1 LIFSHIYA
9 KKEVKMS
16 QTLVNLDDL
25 DCYLFYVQHL
35 LENKDE
41 KIGKEV
47 IAQVKSFGDMFYE
60 IAKDL
65 KEEKKKR

>member
-1 LIFSHIYA
+1 
-9 KKEVKMS
+9 MS

-25 DCYLFYVQHL
+25 DCYLFYVQNL
-35 LENKDE
+35 LENKE
-41 KIGKEV
+41 EEIGEEV

-65 KEEKKKR
+65 KKEKKKR

>member
-1 LIFSHIYA
+1 
-9 KKEVKMS
+9 MS
-16 QTLVNLDDL
+16 QTLVDLDDL
-25 DCYLFYVQHL
+25 DCYLFYVQNL
-35 LENKDE
+35 LENKNE

-65 KEEKKKR
+65 KKEKKKR

>member
-1 LIFSHIYA
+1 
-9 KKEVKMS
+9 MS

-25 DCYLFYVQHL
+25 DCYLFYVQDL

-65 KEEKKKR
+65 KKEKKKR

>member
-1 LIFSHIYA
+1 
-9 KKEVKMS
+9 MS

-25 DCYLFYVQHL
+25 DCYLFYVQDL

-41 KIGKEV
+41 KIEKEV
-47 IAQVKSFGDMFYE
+47 IEQVKSFGDMFYE

-65 KEEKKKR
+65 KKEKKKRVDTGVSIIC

>member
-1 LIFSHIYA
+1 
-9 KKEVKMS
+9 MS

-25 DCYLFYVQHL
+25 DCYLFYVQNL

-65 KEEKKKR
+65 KKEKKKR

>member
-1 LIFSHIYA
+1 
-9 KKEVKMS
+9 MS

-25 DCYLFYVQHL
+25 DCYLFYVQDL

-47 IAQVKSFGDMFYE
+47 IAQVKSCGDMFYE

-65 KEEKKKR
+65 KKEKKKR

>member
-1 LIFSHIYA
+1 
-9 KKEVKMS
+9 MS
-16 QTLVNLDDL
+16 QTLVDLDDL
-25 DCYLFYVQHL
+25 DCYLFYVQDL
-35 LENKDE
+35 LENKNE

-65 KEEKKKR
+65 EKEKKKR

>member
-1 LIFSHIYA
+1 
-9 KKEVKMS
+9 MS